1 MTPEI
6 IIALSIFVLAFVSF
20 IINKIPSG
28 LTAVIAALVMTA
40 AGIITPSEFV
50 SSFGTDTVIMVA
62 SCIILGNAMF
72 ETGAANTVGEF
83 LISRSSKTENR
94 LLMVLIL
101 VSGILSAFLS
111 NTAVVAMG
119 RL

>member
-40 AGIITPSEFV
+40 TGIITPSEIV
-50 SSFGTDTVIMVA
+50 SSFGTDTVIRLPRA
-62 SCIILGNAMF
+62 SFSATQCLRPALR
-72 ETGAANTVGEF
+72 TPSANF
-83 LISRSSKTENR
+83 
-94 LLMVLIL
+94 
-101 VSGILSAFLS
+101 
-111 NTAVVAMG
+111 
-119 RL
+119 